1 MAEQSVGGGVGAPG
15 RALGP
20 QRLTTIHA
28 VGQALAVGPIFS
40 AGAVTG
46 LVANVAGFNTP
57 LSILLGSIGALAVAY
72 VISIYARRYVGA
84 GAMYEYLARSV
95 NNGFGIFSGGVYL
108 CGLLFL
114 GSGGIY
120 LGLCF
125 LVQGFFATHLDT
137 TIPWWV
143 GGAGGL
149 VIALVLNYLGV
160 RLAVRGVLM
169 LAGISA
175 IPFLILAI
183 SIIVQGGDAGNTLSV
198 FDPGQT
204 STNSVFNGI
213 LFAILLFVG
222 FEAAASIAEEMHA
235 PTKTIPVAIIGTVA
249 LSGIFYLVVTYAATI
264 GFGHAALDKMAWG
277 GSPSP
282 MGDLANQYVGSGLS
296 VLIDLAVILDSLS
309 LAIAIMVTGSRLL
322 FALGRDGLLPRALAT
337 TSSHNT
343 PLGGTIALGVWGVVI
358 LLWGGLTTYG
368 ASASENVIITFG
380 IAATAGSFLVETIY
394 VFLAIVAFKLVW
406 ESRNSAAVWWRLVV
420 VLVGLAA
427 PILAFKGSLD
437 PFPSYPNNWAVWFWW
452 GGMALALIWYL
463 ILRFTRPERVR
474 AAAAYAADHMEVGEG
489 SAKEPSAVVPL

>member
-1 MAEQSVGGGVGAPG
+1 MAEQSVGGGAGAPG

-72 VISIYARRYVGA
+72 VISLFARRFVGA
-84 GAMYEYLARSV
+84 GAIYEYLARTVTS
-95 NNGFGIFSGGVYL
+95 GFGIFSGGVYL

-149 VIALVLNYLGV
+149 IIALALNYLGV

-183 SIIVQGGDAGNTLSV
+183 SVIVQGGDAGNTLSV
-198 FDPGQT
+198 FDPGET
-204 STNSVFNGI
+204 STNAVFNGI

-235 PTKTIPVAIIGTVA
+235 PTRAIPIAVIGTVA
-249 LSGIFYLVVTYAATI
+249 LSGLFYLVVTYAATI
-264 GFGHAALDKMAWG
+264 GFGHAALNEGAWG

-282 MGDLANQYVGSGLS
+282 MGDLASQYVGSGLS
-296 VLIDLAVILDSLS
+296 VLIDIAVILDSLS

-322 FALGRDGLLPRALAT
+322 FALGRDGLLPRPLAS
-337 TSSHNT
+337 TSRHNT
-343 PLGGTIALGVWGVVI
+343 PLGGTVALGVWGVI
-358 LLWGGLTTYG
+358 IMLWGGLTTYG
-368 ASASENVIITFG
+368 ATSSENVIITFG

-406 ESRNSAAVWWRLVV
+406 DSRNGPGVWWRLLV

-437 PFPSYPNNWAVWFWW
+437 PFPSYPNDWAVWFWW
-452 GGMALALIWYL
+452 GGMAVALIWYL

-489 SAKEPSAVVPL
+489 TEKEPSAVVPL

>member
-1 MAEQSVGGGVGAPG
+1 MAEQGVQGARGGE
-15 RALGP
+15 LGP
-20 QRLTTIHA
+20 RRLTTIHA
-28 VGQALAVGPIFS
+28 VGQSLAVGPIFS

-72 VISIYARRYVGA
+72 VISVYARRFVGA

-143 GGAGGL
+143 GGTAGL
-149 VIALVLNYLGV
+149 IIAVLLNHYGV
-160 RLAVRGVLM
+160 RLAVRGVLV
-169 LAGISA
+169 LAGVSA

-198 FDPGQT
+198 FDPGET
-204 STNSVFNGI
+204 SMNSVFNGI

-235 PTKTIPVAIIGTVA
+235 PRKAIPIAVIGTVA
-249 LSGIFYLVVTYAATI
+249 LSGLFYLIVTYAATI
-264 GFGHAALDKMAWG
+264 GFGHAALNEGAWG
-277 GSPSP
+277 GSQSP
-282 MGDLANQYVGSGLS
+282 MGDLASQYVGSWLS
-296 VLIDLAVILDSLS
+296 VLIDLGVIFDSLS
-309 LAIAIMVTGSRLL
+309 LAIAIMVTAPRLL
-322 FALGRDGLLPRALAT
+322 FALGRDGLLPKVMAK
-337 TSSHNT
+337 TSKHNT
-343 PLGGTIALGVWGVVI
+343 PLAGNIALGVWGVI
-358 LLWGGLTTYG
+358 FLIWGGLSAYG
-368 ASASENVIITFG
+368 GAGADENVLITFG

-394 VFLAIVAFKLVW
+394 VFLAVVAFKLVW
-406 ESRNSAAVWWRLVV
+406 DSRKGPGVWWRLAV

-427 PILAFKGSLD
+427 PILAFKGALD
-437 PFPSYPNNWAVWFWW
+437 PFPDYPNNWAVWFWW
-452 GGMALALIWYL
+452 GGMALALLWYL
-463 ILRFTRPERVR
+463 WLRMTRPDNVR
-474 AAAAYAADHMEVGEG
+474 AAASYAADHTETEPGSEG
-489 SAKEPSAVVPL
+489 EPSAVAPL